1 MVNFWLL
8 HVIHHLKT
16 MSPALNLK
24 YLGTPYASC
33 DPIHFLLHRGLEV
46 APLAEILS
54 YARQ

>member
-8 HVIHHLKT
+8 HVIHHLKA
-16 MSPALNLK
+16 MSPALSLK